1 MRKRMNRRR
10 DRKVFRNT
18 AARAKKI
25 NIAPR
30 VFRGGI
36 RL

>member
-1 MRKRMNRRR
+1 MRKRMHKSR

-30 VFRGGI
+30 IYRGGI
-36 RL
+36 RM